1 LIQAVFAE
9 EFRKTLDS
17 FAIESSSKE
26 YLHGAELNVFR
37 FPLTETLADSEI
49 FEILKM
55 IKSLGAT
62 SNNLRVIN
70 GEKMYDSNP

>member
-1 LIQAVFAE
+1 LIQAVFVE

-26 YLHGAELNVFR
+26 FLKGAELYVFR

-49 FEILKM
+49 LKILKM
-55 IKSLGAT
+55 MK
-62 SNNLRVIN
+62 
-70 GEKMYDSNP
+70 Y